1 MSLTGPE
8 RSYPRARVNSTYLI
22 CIDRESTTLMALL
35 FFFSSF
41 SSITPTGVLSTLYH
55 VICVFNH
62 IFDKYSRLQPK
73 NNNFSPRHE
82 AGRQPRIGFT
92 ETSAARCSAF
102 GYGECCQ
109 PTMTSRLAEYFDIPE
124 DSSQE
129 NDAITWLHSRGN

>member
-62 IFDKYSRLQPK
+62 IFDKYSTIISRRGMKLDASHGLDLQK
-73 NNNFSPRHE
+73 RVLHGARHLD
-82 AGRQPRIGFT
+82 T
-92 ETSAARCSAF
+92 VNAA
-102 GYGECCQ
+102 
-109 PTMTSRLAEYFDIPE
+109 
-124 DSSQE
+124 SQ
-129 NDAITWLHSRGN
+129 R